1 MNAILFERPWV
12 LVPTLVVLQGI
23 LVGIWSLRRT
33 RAMKRAVRFGFV
45 IAPTLVI
52 LQSVVVTRHERLI
65 AACQSLADAV
75 ESGRLQTVR
84 TRLTEDFSADGLDRE
99 AFMGRLERALARY
112 HPSDVVLYDFDFVSS
127 SESDATVEFT
137 SMCDADYEGAYL
149 RRISARWRLGMVD
162 DDGRWQVA
170 SVEVVPTGASP
181 IAHLRDLT
189 R

>member
-1 MNAILFERPWV
+1 MKR
-12 LVPTLVVLQGI
+12 VVL
-23 LVGIWSLRRT
+23 L
-33 RAMKRAVRFGFV
+33 GFV
-45 IAPTLVI
+45 IAPALVI

-65 AACQSLADAV
+65 AVCQSLADAV
-75 ESGRLQTVR
+75 ESGRLRAVR
-84 TRLTEDFSADGLDRE
+84 ARLADDFSADGLDRD
-99 AFMGRLERALARY
+99 AFIDRLERALERHRPANT
-112 HPSDVVLYDFDFVSS
+112 VLYDFDFVSS

-149 RRISARWRLGMVD
+149 RRINARWRLEMVD

-170 SVEVVPTGASP
+170 SVEVVPTHTSP